1 MRQAESHGIL
11 IMVLW
16 YDNDINE
23 RKEGIKMIKKIKN
36 LFSNRKDE
44 RENNI
49 NDLFSEIDKTLSE
62 IDKTLL
68 ENNQKMIL
76 SYYNN
81 ENRK

>member
-1 MRQAESHGIL
+1 
-11 IMVLW
+11 
-16 YDNDINE
+16 
-23 RKEGIKMIKKIKN
+23 MIKKIKN
-36 LFSNRKDE
+36 LFSTKNE

-49 NDLFSEIDKTLSE
+49 NDLFSEIDKINLS
-62 IDKTLL
+62 LL

>member
-1 MRQAESHGIL
+1 MKG
-11 IMVLW
+11 
-16 YDNDINE
+16 DN
-23 RKEGIKMIKKIKN
+23 KMIKKIKN

-49 NDLFSEIDKTLSE
+49 NDLFSEIDKINLS
-62 IDKTLL
+62 LL